1 MMVLLLRHIAPPQVY
16 ALTKER
22 DALKR
27 GTEKLADYG
36 ALLKEKD
43 EIIKQVCSYC
53 TGAACGC
60 GDGLPYKEET
70 CSHSHVCH
78 QVMEEGEK
86 LASRQAELE
95 ASLRK
100 VRGQLK
106 EAEAERDR

>member
-1 MMVLLLRHIAPPQVY
+1 
-16 ALTKER
+16 LTKER

-43 EIIKQVCSYC
+43 EIIKQVRPCMHSS
-53 TGAACGC
+53 TGA
-60 GDGLPYKEET
+60 LNT
-70 CSHSHVCH
+70 CCYADHMARLCCC

-86 LASRQAELE
+86 LAGRQAELE